1 MTNMTKFL
9 IATGVTAVGIG
20 ITVYYGKK
28 MADKEKEVVITEI
41 DEDGNATIEEVKNES
56 IIKKIKKAALKKTI
70 KILAWVTL
78 HQQQVEAV
86 VTILSLGGAVFS
98 VVNAVR
104 DFRTS
109 SNMRE
114 DIDSMLDHNSEFR
127 DIWNKYV
134 EIEHNRHDEIMTK
147 LNDIHLDMSLLHEVH
162 ESLVE
167 PPKKVSKIKSA
178 S

>member
-1 MTNMTKFL
+1 MTNMTKL
-9 IATGVTAVGIG
+9 IIAAGITAVGIG
-20 ITVYYGKK
+20 VTAYYGKK
-28 MADKEKEVVITEI
+28 MADKKKEV
-41 DEDGNATIEEVKNES
+41 EDGNPTIEEDKDES

-109 SNMRE
+109 SKMRE
-114 DIDSMLDHNSEFR
+114 DIDSLLDHNSEFR
-127 DIWNKYV
+127 DIWNRRV

-167 PPKKVSKIKSA
+167 SPKKVSKIKSA